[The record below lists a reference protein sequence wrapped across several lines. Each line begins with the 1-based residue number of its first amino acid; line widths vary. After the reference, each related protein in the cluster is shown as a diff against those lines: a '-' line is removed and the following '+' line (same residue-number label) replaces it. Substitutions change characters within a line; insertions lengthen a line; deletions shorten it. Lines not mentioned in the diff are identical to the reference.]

1 MLDQAEM
8 SSNTLSQIVESNINR
23 IPVFKTVPDTDK
35 SKTTNS
41 RKAVLRGVFNPL
53 AVYIFGKNLVDNGEV
68 LNPEKILQKIIDQ
81 QEFNTDKELVK
92 ILVKRFGLNSEGQ
105 IETKWLEE
113 EALKI
118 SLEGN
123 NHPLNKLAQEVTK
136 QLPEDSKKALTQ
148 ISF

>member
-1 MLDQAEM
+1 MLYQAEM
-8 SSNTLSQIVESNINR
+8 SSNTLSQIVESNMNR
-23 IPVFKTVPDTDK
+23 IPVFKAVLDTDE

-41 RKAVLRGVFNPL
+41 RKAVLRGVFNPM

-68 LNPEKILQKIIDQ
+68 LNPEKILQNIIDQ

-92 ILVKRFGLNSEGQ
+92 ILVERFGLNSEGQ

>member
-1 MLDQAEM
+1 MDQPEM
-8 SSNTLSQIVESNINR
+8 PSTALSQLVENKINQVS
-23 IPVFKTVPDTDK
+23 VFKAEPSTPENQI
-35 SKTTNS
+35 TNS
-41 RKAVLRGVFNPL
+41 RKAVLRAVFNPM
-53 AVYIFGKNLVDNGEV
+53 ATYILGNGLVKERKV
-68 LNPEKILQKIIDQ
+68 LTPEKILQTIIDQ
-81 QEFNTDKELVK
+81 PVFKANQELVDT
-92 ILVKRFGLNSEGQ
+92 LVNRFGLNSEGQ

-136 QLPEDSKKALTQ
+136 QLPEDLRRVLTQ